1 MNKTHC
7 HSIMKLGILFF
18 ATLFFQ
24 TALVSVSVA
33 GETTPFYKSWLQER
47 GYIHPDLRLTSKSSS
62 KKNIAQPKA
71 IARSTSSNAKGS
83 QFWKSWLQ
91 ERSYAHPGITTS
103 AAVSVPTKNIAKSTA
118 VSGEKRTTPKYKS
131 RPEFNVCKFVC
142 LSTCKTCSKSS
153 SSNYLMSRE

>member
-1 MNKTHC
+1 MNKNHC
-7 HSIMKLGILFF
+7 HSIMKLGILYF

-47 GYIHPDLRLTSKSSS
+47 GYIHPGLGQTSKSSAE
-62 KKNIAQPKA
+62 KIKAQAKA
-71 IARSTSSNAKGS
+71 MARSTSSSAKGS

-91 ERSYAHPGITTS
+91 ERSYSHPGIASS
-103 AAVSVPTKNIAKSTA
+103 AAVSIPTKNIAKSTA
-118 VSGEKRTTPKYKS
+118 GSGEKRSTPKYKS
-131 RPEFNVCKFVC
+131 RPEFNVCNFVC
-142 LSTCKTCSKSS
+142 LSTCKSCNKN